1 MKSLKVA
8 LLASLALA
16 PAFAVHAASAA
27 QNWLETY
34 YTNPRPAEVPAMI
47 QNLAFE
53 GYLDQADHR
62 AVAIGFLATVFQ
74 QNPDRVQAWLPQF
87 NRLPLGQQR
96 LVAAALWK
104 AGNPAGAPMLQ
115 RLDWNSPVRSEVER
129 LARTPSGA
137 IAATPVVSPASMN
150 LQWGA
155 FLASGN
161 ERNIVAILD
170 AIGTGQPGLDQ
181 AARYSLAQ
189 NAAAHPRVMEI
200 CREQLSKEPDTAQ
213 AVLRSALDEAAKA
226 NNRT

>member
-1 MKSLKVA
+1 
-8 LLASLALA
+8 
-16 PAFAVHAASAA
+16 
-27 QNWLETY
+27 
-34 YTNPRPAEVPAMI
+34 
-47 QNLAFE
+47 
-53 GYLDQADHR
+53 
-62 AVAIGFLATVFQ
+62 
-74 QNPDRVQAWLPQF
+74 
-87 NRLPLGQQR
+87 
-96 LVAAALWK
+96 
-104 AGNPAGAPMLQ
+104 MLQ